1 MPGVRHLLDLGDGA
15 TPHED
20 LGSPAV
26 ERGQFGGT
34 IGRYHWESEPHWP
47 PEPAPPAGAPNVL
60 IVLLDDVGFAQLG
73 CFGSDIPTPTF
84 DGLAAQGLRYAN
96 FHTTALC
103 SPTRACVLTGR
114 NHHTCGMGRIAELAT
129 GFPGYDACIP
139 RSCGF
144 LPEMLTPHGYAA
156 YAVGKWHLTP
166 DEELHLGARRDR
178 WPLGRG
184 FERFYGFFGG
194 ETHQFVPAL
203 VHDNHFVDPPRSY
216 EDGYHLTEDLVSH
229 AIEYLED
236 LRHVDVDKP
245 WFLYLATGACHS
257 PHQAPADWIAR
268 FRGQFDDGW
277 DRWREAALRRQIES
291 GVVPPHTELSPRP
304 EWVPAW
310 ESLSPQERRVYARYM
325 EAFAGFLAHTD
336 AQVGRLIEWLQRS
349 GELDRTLVLVLSDNG
364 ASSEGGPVGS
374 LNDAR
379 AWNWLPRTLE
389 EADARLDEIGG
400 PRIHNNYP
408 WGWTVAGNTPFRRW
422 KRETH
427 EGGVADPLIVRWPG
441 GIAARGEVRH
451 QYVHA
456 IDLVPTILEVI
467 GIDAPATVGGVEQR
481 PIEGT
486 SFAYSFGAPDAPERH
501 TTQYYEMFGCRAIY
515 HEGWKAVVYHPIQ
528 SDDPGLDR
536 VGWELYHLRADPS
549 ECHDLAAEQPVRL
562 AALVER
568 WWIEAARHQVLPLD
582 NRPFSELVLER
593 PRPVEPRRRYVYRP
607 GRSPVPESV
616 AANVKNRPHRI
627 TAHVSLDGH
636 GPVEGALAV
645 QGSVLGGWSFH
656 LLGDGRL
663 CYVHNLS
670 GWREYRIEGPV
681 GERLGPGEHRL
692 AFTFTPGRD
701 GAVHRGVLLV
711 DGDEVA
717 AGDIERTTWSRFSIT
732 GAGLT
737 VGWSPDFSPAD
748 RDYRGPF
755 RFTGRIDRVEIDVD
769 GDGFVDAEA
778 EAADAIRSQ

>member
-1 MPGVRHLLDLGDGA
+1 M
-15 TPHED
+15 
-20 LGSPAV
+20 
-26 ERGQFGGT
+26 ERGEFKGT

-47 PEPAPPAGAPNVL
+47 PDPAPPPGAPNVL
-60 IVLLDDVGFAQLG
+60 VILLDDVGFAQLG
-73 CFGSDIPTPTF
+73 CFGSDIATPTF
-84 DGLAAQGLRYAN
+84 DRLAAEGLRYTN

-114 NHHTCGMGRIAELAT
+114 NHHTCGMGRIMELAT
-129 GFPGYDACIP
+129 GFPGYDARIP
-139 RSCGF
+139 RSCAL
-144 LPEMLTPHGYAA
+144 LPDMLTPHGYAA

-166 DEELHLGARRDR
+166 DDELHLGARRDR

-184 FERFYGFFGG
+184 FERFYGFFLG

-203 VHDNHFVDPPRSY
+203 VHDNHFVDPPGTF
-216 EDGYHLTEDLVSH
+216 EDGYHLTEDLANRAV
-229 AIEYLED
+229 EYLDD

-245 WFLYLATGACHS
+245 WFLYFTPGACHS

-268 FRGQFDDGW
+268 YRGRFDGGW
-277 DRWREAALRRQIES
+277 DRWREETRRRQIDA
-291 GVVPPHTELSPRP
+291 GVIPAHAELSPRP
-304 EWVPAW
+304 DWVPAW
-310 ESLSPQERRVYARYM
+310 DSLSPQERRVYARYM
-325 EAFAGFLAHTD
+325 EAFAGMLSHTD
-336 AQVGRLIEWLQRS
+336 ARVGRLIAWLERS

-374 LNDAR
+374 LNDVR
-379 AWNWLPRTLE
+379 AWNWLPRTVE
-389 EADARLDEIGG
+389 EADDRLDEIGG

-427 EGGVADPLIVRWPG
+427 EGGVADPLIVCWPG
-441 GIAARGEVRH
+441 GIAARGEVRR

-456 IDLVPTILEVI
+456 IDVAPTILEVI
-467 GIDAPATVGGVEQR
+467 GVDPPAVVAGVEQR
-481 PIEGT
+481 PIEGI
-486 SFAYSFGAPDAPERH
+486 SFAYSFADPDAAERH

-528 SDDPGLDR
+528 SDEPGLDQ
-536 VGWELYHLRADPS
+536 VGWELYDLRADPS
-549 ECHDLAAEQPVRL
+549 ECHDLAAEQPERL
-562 AALVER
+562 QALTER
-568 WWIEAARHQVLPLD
+568 WWIEAARYQVLPLD

-593 PRPVEPRRRYVYRP
+593 PSSLRPRRRYVYRP
-607 GRSPVPESV
+607 GRAPVPESA
-616 AANVKNRPHRI
+616 AANVKNRAHSI
-627 TAHVSLDGH
+627 TAYVEVDGRA
-636 GPVEGALAV
+636 PVEGVLAV
-645 QGSVLGGWSFH
+645 EGSVLGGWSFH
-656 LLGDGRL
+656 VLGDGRL

-670 GWREYRIEGPV
+670 GWREYRVEGAV
-681 GERLGPGEHRL
+681 GERLGPGQHTLR
-692 AFTFTPGRD
+692 FSFTPGSD

-711 DGDEVA
+711 DGEEIA
-717 AGDIERTTWSRFSIT
+717 TGDIERTTWSRFSIT

-737 VGWSPDFSPAD
+737 VGWATDFSPAD

-769 GDGFVDAEA
+769 GEGYVDAEA